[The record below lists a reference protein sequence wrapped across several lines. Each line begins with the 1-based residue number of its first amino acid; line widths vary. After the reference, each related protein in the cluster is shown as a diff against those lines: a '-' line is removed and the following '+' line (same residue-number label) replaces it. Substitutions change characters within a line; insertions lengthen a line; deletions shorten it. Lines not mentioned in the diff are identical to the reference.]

1 MGAVLDLIIAC
12 LLMYP
17 LYLSL
22 GLPGVAFSFVVSTY
36 LQAAYY
42 LYHTSKLLAV
52 KWTTMLPLQN
62 WAIKLIVFASLFIG
76 IHYLLASLFAPRI
89 VLICGLL
96 SAGIITAV
104 SLLVEIRATKRKY
117 GNTAATSLFQA

>member
-1 MGAVLDLIIAC
+1 
-12 LLMYP
+12 
-17 LYLSL
+17 
-22 GLPGVAFSFVVSTY
+22 
-36 LQAAYY
+36 
-42 LYHTSKLLAV
+42 
-52 KWTTMLPLQN
+52 
-62 WAIKLIVFASLFIG
+62 LFIG
-76 IHYLLASLFAPRI
+76 IHYLLASLFTPRI